1 MEPIRHFEISWPLG
15 TFKKC
20 LYLFSECRTSATE
33 NPPTCTKCKKPKY
46 FAQLDQPCQ
55 FPFIVKGK
63 TYYTCTY
70 DYSYLTGY
78 KPWCSVSTDE
88 NNLHNKGRTTIDGV
102 TKKFWGIC
110 DDTDQCTIPPKC
122 KLSLKRSVNFW
133 KNFFLSSQRQKN
145 INFLHIF
152 CPCLWKEV
160 GSKVVGIFKVLIRG
174 YLT

>member
-1 MEPIRHFEISWPLG
+1 MSLI
-15 TFKKC
+15 
-20 LYLFSECRTSATE
+20 FSECRTSATE
-33 NPPTCTKCKKPKY
+33 NPPTCTKCKRPKY

-110 DDTDQCTIPPKC
+110 DDTDQCTIPPRC
-122 KLSLKRSVNFW
+122 KLSLKRSVNLGRIFSCLQNG
-133 KNFFLSSQRQKN
+133 KKTSIFYICLPLSLERGWIQSSRHLF
-145 INFLHIF
+145 I
-152 CPCLWKEV
+152 
-160 GSKVVGIFKVLIRG
+160 LIRG

>member
-1 MEPIRHFEISWPLG
+1 MPL
-15 TFKKC
+15 F
-20 LYLFSECRTSATE
+20 FSECRTSATE
-33 NPPTCTKCKKPKY
+33 NPPTCTNCKRPKY
-46 FAQLDQPCQ
+46 YAQLDQPCQ

-88 NNLHNKGRTTIDGV
+88 NNLHNKGRTKIDGV

-122 KLSLKRSVNFW
+122 KLSLKRSVNLGRIISCLQNGKKTSIFSHSVYSRVLTRVTFQ
-133 KNFFLSSQRQKN
+133 KIIFFTVSNSN
-145 INFLHIF
+145 TPIF
-152 CPCLWKEV
+152 
-160 GSKVVGIFKVLIRG
+160 F
-174 YLT
+174 